1 MTKTLLGR
9 TVEMYGSMR
18 AFAEA
23 LGWNE
28 QKVRRIINGAQEPT
42 ASEILAMGKLLEVE
56 VPDDMMALFFRP
68 SQQNVN

>member
-9 TVEMYGSMR
+9 IVEKFGSMR
-18 AFAEA
+18 RFAEA

-28 QKVRRIINGAQEPT
+28 QKVRRIVNGAQEPT
-42 ASEILAMGKLLEVE
+42 ASEILAMGRLLNVE
-56 VPDDMMALFFRP
+56 VPEDMMALFFQT